1 MGSSVRIERW
11 SQDDLDLLRRANAPE
26 MMDHLG
32 GPETEEK
39 LAVRHARYVGMT
51 DPAAGR
57 MYRIV
62 RADGSGPDPD
72 PDPDPE
78 PVGTIGYWERQW
90 QGGTVYETGW
100 AVLSAFQGLG
110 VASAAA
116 RAVAAEAAEHGR
128 NRYLHAFPKTDHP
141 GSNGVCRKAGFVLMA
156 ECDFEYPPGHKIRTN
171 DWRLDLSALNPL
183 SPLSSLSSLS
193 PDADRSERR

>member
-1 MGSSVRIERW
+1 MVGSMGSTGSTGNRVRIEQW
-11 SQDDLDLLRRANAPE
+11 SQGDLGLLRRANAPE

-39 LAVRHARYVGMT
+39 LLVRHARYVGMK

-62 RADGSGPDPD
+62 LDPD
-72 PDPDPE
+72 GGAGGEAVPE
-78 PVGTIGYWERQW
+78 EAGTIGYWEREW
-90 QGGTVYETGW
+90 QGERVYETGW
-100 AVLSAFQGLG
+100 AVLSAFQGRG

-128 NRYLHAFPKTDHP
+128 NRYLHAFPSTDHP
-141 GSNGVCRKAGFVLMA
+141 GSNGVCRKAGFELLA
-156 ECDFEYPPGHKIRTN
+156 ECDFEYPPGHRIRTN
-171 DWRLDLSALNPL
+171 DWRRDLSPA
-183 SPLSSLSSLS
+183 
-193 PDADRSERR
+193 AGRSGKR